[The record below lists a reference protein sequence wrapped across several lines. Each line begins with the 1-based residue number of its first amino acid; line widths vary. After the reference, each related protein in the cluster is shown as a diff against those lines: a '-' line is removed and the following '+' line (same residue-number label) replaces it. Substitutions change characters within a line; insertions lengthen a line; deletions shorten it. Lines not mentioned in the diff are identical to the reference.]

1 MSITIIPY
9 LAFFTFRPTDQIL
22 LRSSIKLFSI
32 TDIAAGIV
40 ATGGKDQRER
50 DGHAPKGTCDSKFL
64 EVHKNLFY
72 SSMEKIF
79 PASILRAVFE
89 SLGSLVSLSVF
100 TVFFSPSISNA
111 RVAPSAETSILTFAP
126 ITIGTFTSS

>member
-40 ATGGKDQRER
+40 AAGGKDQRER
-50 DGHAPKGTCDSKFL
+50 DCCATEGARNDTMLDYNDVFP
-64 EVHKNLFY
+64 EIHKNHLLRL
-72 SSMEKIF
+72 
-79 PASILRAVFE
+79 IL
-89 SLGSLVSLSVF
+89 
-100 TVFFSPSISNA
+100 
-111 RVAPSAETSILTFAP
+111 
-126 ITIGTFTSS
+126 

>member
-40 ATGGKDQRER
+40 ATGVEGQQER
-50 DGHAPKGTCDSKFL
+50 DYNAPEGARNDTMLDHNDTFL
-64 EVHKNLFY
+64 EVLIHPIKLVLHAADRHTHNLGI
-72 SSMEKIF
+72 IF
-79 PASILRAVFE
+79 SYHLIDIIHDGYGESTCCVFR
-89 SLGSLVSLSVF
+89 S
-100 TVFFSPSISNA
+100 
-111 RVAPSAETSILTFAP
+111 R
-126 ITIGTFTSS
+126 